1 MGVRFRTGGD
11 ELAYVWWEIA
21 IPWKMRREILQSK
34 AIELNMIGGMGGFVA
49 DTAKIREIMWPQ
61 AIRGWEGEG
70 RTGEGTCPTEE
81 EFWSTPMG
89 HLDGLA
95 IQVAEWLVTGIEPT
109 YEDKETDGGLE
120 ARPTVA
126 GENAE
131 NGNEQEEDVTP
142 LRSV

>member
-1 MGVRFRTGGD
+1 MKFRTGGD
-11 ELAYVWWEIA
+11 ELEYVWWEIE
-21 IPWKMRREILQSK
+21 IPWKMRREILQTK

-49 DTAKIREIMWPQ
+49 DTAKIREIMWPE
-61 AIRGWEGEG
+61 AIRGWGPDSQAG
-70 RTGEGTCPTEE
+70 SLRHGSEE

-95 IQVAEWLVTGIEPT
+95 IQVAEWLVTGVEPT

-131 NGNEQEEDVTP
+131 NDNEQEEDVAP